1 MQEHWKIRTNDNR
14 RVHHQGEQGDCG
26 EPGDRTC
33 AIFRKHG
40 RGEGPPEPPPS
51 DVEDGAAHPGPP
63 PGSESWK
70 TVKHLDRTP
79 PQQQPK
85 MNAPSTN
92 EHIQLR
98 GNEKKVTVV
107 NDSKIINASI
117 FYLAKEDHTLGNA
130 LRMSLLRDKDVRFA
144 GYRMPH
150 PLQFV
155 CELKV
160 QTTSSEVKPITTVIS
175 SLEALEAE
183 FYLLENQFRAA
194 FGGSS
199 GRHSSHHQENKA
211 DDIMQLRM

>member
-1 MQEHWKIRTNDNR
+1 
-14 RVHHQGEQGDCG
+14 
-26 EPGDRTC
+26 
-33 AIFRKHG
+33 
-40 RGEGPPEPPPS
+40 
-51 DVEDGAAHPGPP
+51 
-63 PGSESWK
+63 
-70 TVKHLDRTP
+70 
-79 PQQQPK
+79 

-150 PLQFV
+150 PY
-155 CELKV
+155 K
-160 QTTSSEVKPITTVIS
+160 
-175 SLEALEAE
+175 
-183 FYLLENQFRAA
+183 NQFRAA

>member
-1 MQEHWKIRTNDNR
+1 
-14 RVHHQGEQGDCG
+14 
-26 EPGDRTC
+26 
-33 AIFRKHG
+33 
-40 RGEGPPEPPPS
+40 
-51 DVEDGAAHPGPP
+51 
-63 PGSESWK
+63 
-70 TVKHLDRTP
+70 
-79 PQQQPK
+79 

-98 GNEKKVTVV
+98 GNERKVTVV

-130 LRMSLLRDKDVRFA
+130 LRMTLLRDKDVRFA

-183 FYLLENQFRAA
+183 FFLLENQFRAA
-194 FGGSS
+194 FGGSA
-199 GRHSSHHQENKA
+199 GRQSSSHQENKA
-211 DDIMQLRM
+211 DDIMSLRA